1 MRKAIFLAIANAL
14 CPADPNKPK
23 ADISKNTVRYVDLWN
38 CLLYTSDAADE

>member
-23 ADISKNTVRYVDLWN
+23 ADISKIQFAMWTCGTTR
-38 CLLYTSDAADE
+38 